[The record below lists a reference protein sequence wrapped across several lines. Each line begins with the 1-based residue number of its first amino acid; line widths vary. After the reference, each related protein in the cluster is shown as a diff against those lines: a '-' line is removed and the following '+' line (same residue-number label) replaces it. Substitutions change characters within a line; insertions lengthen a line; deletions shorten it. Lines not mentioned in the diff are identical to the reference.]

1 MHMQESSMLI
11 LYICSI
17 LCYQSFVYLHTIII
31 ITTTYV
37 VYHIIISSVTII
49 TDSICIVITDH
60 VHDTNSLHFSV
71 MKTHESHIRAMF
83 IKLNTLIVISYLFL
97 IRKLRT
103 GLFHYT
109 VCTKMN

>member
-1 MHMQESSMLI
+1 MLI

-60 VHDTNSLHFSV
+60 VHDTNSLHFFV
-71 MKTHESHIRAMF
+71 VKTHESHIRVYVYKTQYINSKFLF
-83 IKLNTLIVISYLFL
+83 ILN
-97 IRKLRT
+97 KELRG

-109 VCTKMN
+109 VCTKMH